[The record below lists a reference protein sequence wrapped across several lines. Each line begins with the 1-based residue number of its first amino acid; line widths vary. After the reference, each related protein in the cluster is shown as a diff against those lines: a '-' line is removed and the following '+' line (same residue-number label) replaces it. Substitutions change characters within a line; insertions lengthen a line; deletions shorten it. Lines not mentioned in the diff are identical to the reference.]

1 MRALRKFCYVT
12 NIFGLHIFDKETV
25 ILLNFFEICTEMLF
39 VSLFVLIKRN
49 ITTPLLRIHLK
60 YSVVSYS
67 IQNSSSISRL
77 FLNYRS
83 LNMLVLFFLSISC
96 LRLFER
102 DFCQKNYEIII
113 IFLCK
118 FPKFISR
125 CTPFF
130 YKQSIID
137 PRLENCLSVSK
148 KSPWNIL

>member
-25 ILLNFFEICTEMLF
+25 TLLNFFEICTEMLF

-113 IFLCK
+113 FFCANFQNL
-118 FPKFISR
+118 FRDVHLFFINNPLL
-125 CTPFF
+125 T
-130 YKQSIID
+130 
-137 PRLENCLSVSK
+137 LASK
-148 KSPWNIL
+148 IV

>member
-1 MRALRKFCYVT
+1 MRVLRKFCYVT

-25 ILLNFFEICTEMLF
+25 TLLNFFEICTEMLF
-39 VSLFVLIKRN
+39 VSLFVLIERN
-49 ITTPLLRIHLK
+49 ITTPLLMIHLK
-60 YSVVSYS
+60 YSVVYYS
-67 IQNSSSISRL
+67 IQNSSSISRP

-102 DFCQKNYEIII
+102 DFCQKNYEITI
-113 IFLCK
+113 IFWRK

-137 PRLENCLSVSK
+137 PRPENCLSVSK
-148 KSPWNIL
+148 KSPLKIL